1 MSQPAPSNQQ
11 TGGQPASSEQSGTHV
26 AALTM
31 FGLLLVAYILMS
43 ADRYLMSALGVAI
56 QKTLAFSD
64 QQRGTLAT
72 IFTLGLGIG
81 GIPSGW
87 LIAKSSRKTVMIVG
101 ILIFSAATYLL
112 TVAGDFYSMFA
123 TLVVQGFGMAMLAT
137 SMFALAGSYFS
148 KSRVAALGAVNVC
161 FGLGAVVAGKINPML
176 LSHYEASIGKELSWQ
191 PTIQSYAIF
200 GVVLAVLIALAVRPW
215 FSETRAIA
223 KQSADVGGADSV
235 KNRNTALLTVMSVF
249 YGLTV
254 YGFIGTYVSYLIHD
268 LHYERPVAIDMLA
281 WFGYGSLLS
290 IFGGML
296 GDRLSPKL
304 VIIGASLGVAILGYY
319 VYLPDLSVDTRRAL
333 SFAFGIFGPAVLYT
347 NLAGAH
353 IKSMRRSLS
362 RLGSSMFVTTLY
374 AGGACGGFLISYLA
388 GQSSWEHA
396 ARIQLSLLP
405 LIGAV
410 LALGLRPADMSK

>member
-87 LIAKSSRKTVMIVG
+87 LIAKSSRKTVMIAG

-176 LSHYEASIGKELSWQ
+176 LAHYEASNGKELSWQ

-319 VYLPDLSVDTRRAL
+319 LYLPDLSVDTRRAL
-333 SFAFGIFGPAVLYT
+333 SFAFGTFGPAVLYT

>member
-11 TGGQPASSEQSGTHV
+11 TGGQPASSEQSGTHI

-87 LIAKSSRKTVMIVG
+87 LIAKSSRKTVMIAG

-112 TVAGDFYSMFA
+112 TVAGDFYSLIA

-148 KSRVAALGAVNVC
+148 KRRVAALGAVNVC

-333 SFAFGIFGPAVLYT
+333 SFAFGTFGPAVLYT